1 MLAELLEQNDCP
13 YDIDFLLMDVE
24 GHELSA
30 IAGLDFTKH
39 RPKLMLIETGIV
51 PLSEVRKALPPEYKF
66 IGNDSINS
74 MFVHK
79 DFYIQEGYLE

>member
-1 MLAELLEQNDCP
+1 
-13 YDIDFLLMDVE
+13 MDVE

-51 PLSEVRKALPPEYKF
+51 PLSEVRQALPPEYKF

-74 MFVHK
+74 MFVHE